1 MKKILGR
8 FLLKEVYR
16 DLTEELKSLEFECS
30 AKWKQV
36 VEVGGNTE
44 TAISDWT
51 AKEKKLFR
59 LGARSFYMKAA
70 SYLLS
75 KLPYDNVVMRD

>member
-59 LGARSFYMKAA
+59 LGARSFYMKAT